1 MRRLCLLIPDISTTK
16 RIAEHVKT
24 NGVSDG
30 HIHVVGK
37 STLAIE
43 HLHLHQANLLQTTN
57 LPQALIKGGILGL
70 VCGALMGVALSIL
83 SPWGISISGSGVV
96 IFALVGVI
104 LGLWISGLV
113 GIGVQNPIVEQASS
127 SIQQGKY
134 LMMIDLDND
143 QEQNMTGEILQRFPQ
158 AKVTSATLH

>member
-16 RIAEHVKT
+16 RIAEHVKS

-30 HIHVVGK
+30 HIHVVGR

-57 LPQALIKGGILGL
+57 LPQALLKGGILGL
-70 VCGALMGVALSIL
+70 ILGATMGVTLFIL
-83 SPWGISISGSGVV
+83 SPWGMIIPTSGIV
-96 IFALVGVI
+96 IFTLIGII

-113 GIGVQNPIVEQASS
+113 GIAVQNPIVEQANS